1 MERVTRAVTAGR
13 PFGPGQTLNTP
24 PVLAST
30 FRDGGDIGYGRHDN
44 PTWQALES
52 AVADLE
58 DGVGAVAFGSGQAAT
73 AAVLAGLPAGARVVG
88 PAVGYLGTRGLLGEL
103 AAAGALRVDLVDIT
117 DTAAVTSALGG
128 PDPARLLWLES
139 PTNPLLGLADVPA
152 LCAAARAVGA
162 TSVVDNTFAT
172 PMRQRPLALGADLVV
187 HSATKFIGGHS
198 DLLLGLVV
206 AADAA
211 ALDAVRARR
220 TSTGAVPGVF
230 EAFLALRGLRT
241 LAVRLDRAEAGAVEL
256 ARRLTGHPL
265 VDRVHFPGLAVGE
278 AAARLAAQ
286 AEGPG
291 AIVAFE
297 MGGADGRAVGERV
310 LAALQLIV
318 PTTSL
323 GGVETSLDLRV
334 RWPGEDPARPGLLRM
349 SVGLEDVEDVWADL
363 ERALRAGVTGG
374 SPGEGAT
381 SPALATSPA
390 TSPGPAAASASAPVR
405 AGVAR

>member
-1 MERVTRAVTAGR
+1 MGGKWTGHPMERVTRAVTAGR
-13 PFGPGQTLNTP
+13 PVGPGQALNTP
-24 PVLAST
+24 PVFAST

-52 AVADLE
+52 AVAALE
-58 DGVGAVAFGSGQAAT
+58 EGVGAVAFGSGQAAT

-88 PAVGYLGTRGLLGEL
+88 PAVGYLGTRGLLAEL

-117 DTAAVTSALGG
+117 DTAAVTAALGG

-139 PTNPLLGLADVPA
+139 PTNPLLGLADLPA

-172 PMRQRPLALGADLVV
+172 PMRQRPISLGADLVV

-211 ALDAVRARR
+211 ALAALRARR
-220 TSTGAVPGVF
+220 TATGAVPGVF

-256 ARRLTGHPL
+256 ARRLAVHPL
-265 VDRVHFPGLAVGE
+265 VERVHFPGLAVGE
-278 AAARLAAQ
+278 GAARLAAQ
-286 AEGPG
+286 SDGPG
-291 AIVAFE
+291 AIVSFE
-297 MGGADGRAVGERV
+297 VGGPDPRAAGERV

-318 PTTSL
+318 PMTSL

-349 SVGLEDVEDVWADL
+349 SVGLEDVGDVWADL
-363 ERALRAGVTGG
+363 DRALGSAVGSSPAVVATPVVATPAGAPAPDRAG
-374 SPGEGAT
+374 
-381 SPALATSPA
+381 
-390 TSPGPAAASASAPVR
+390 AAR
-405 AGVAR
+405 

>member
-1 MERVTRAVTAGR
+1 MGGEWTGHPMERVTRAVTAGR
-13 PFGPGQTLNTP
+13 PTGPGATLNTP

-52 AVADLE
+52 AVAALE
-58 DGVGAVAFGSGQAAT
+58 DGAGAVAFGSGQAAT
-73 AAVLAGLPAGARVVG
+73 AALLAGLPAGARVVG

-103 AAAGALRVDLVDIT
+103 AAAGALRVELVDVT
-117 DTAAVTSALGG
+117 DTVAVTAALGG

-139 PTNPLLGLADVPA
+139 PTNPLLGLADLPG

-162 TSVVDNTFAT
+162 VSVVDNTFAT
-172 PMRQRPLALGADLVV
+172 PMRQRPLTLGADLVV

-206 AADAA
+206 GVDGAAVEAI
-211 ALDAVRARR
+211 RARR
-220 TSTGAVPGVF
+220 TSTGSVPGVF

-256 ARRLTGHPL
+256 ARRLAGHPL
-265 VDRVHFPGLAVGE
+265 VDTVHFPGLAVGE
-278 AAARLAAQ
+278 TAARLAAQ
-286 AEGPG
+286 ADGPG

-297 MGGADGRAVGERV
+297 VGGADGRAAGERV
-310 LAALQLIV
+310 LAALQLVV

-323 GGVETSLDLRV
+323 GGVETTLDLRV

-349 SVGLEDVEDVWADL
+349 SVGLEDVEDIWADL
-363 ERALRAGVTGG
+363 DRALDTGVATAGPVRQRVTG
-374 SPGEGAT
+374 
-381 SPALATSPA
+381 
-390 TSPGPAAASASAPVR
+390 
-405 AGVAR
+405 

>member
-13 PFGPGQTLNTP
+13 PVGPGQALNTP

-52 AVADLE
+52 AVAALE
-58 DGVGAVAFGSGQAAT
+58 EGAGAVAFGSGQAAT
-73 AAVLAGLPAGARVVG
+73 AAVLADLPAGARVVG

-103 AAAGALRVDLVDIT
+103 AATGALRVDLVDTT
-117 DTAAVTSALGG
+117 DTAAVASALGG

-139 PTNPLLGLADVPA
+139 PTNPLLGLADLPA

-172 PMRQRPLALGADLVV
+172 PMRQRPLTLGADLVV

-211 ALDAVRARR
+211 AVDAVRARR

-241 LAVRLDRAEAGAVEL
+241 LAVRLDRSEAGAVEL
-256 ARRLTGHPL
+256 ARRLAGHPL
-265 VDRVHFPGLAVGE
+265 VERVHYPGLAVGE
-278 AAARLAAQ
+278 GAARLAAQ
-286 AEGPG
+286 ADGPG
-291 AIVAFE
+291 AIVSFE
-297 MGGADGRAVGERV
+297 LGGPDARAVGERV
-310 LAALQLIV
+310 LAALRLIV
-318 PTTSL
+318 PMTSL

-363 ERALRAGVTGG
+363 DRALGAAVECAPAVSSTPV
-374 SPGEGAT
+374 PG
-381 SPALATSPA
+381 
-390 TSPGPAAASASAPVR
+390 SAPLQ
-405 AGVAR
+405 AGAAR